1 MIAAARAQNIRLADD
16 DTWSDIFS
24 RVLVERIEPHLGL
37 GAPTLLYE
45 YPLPE
50 AALARPAADPR
61 VAQRFELYACAIEL
75 ANGYGELTDPAEQ
88 HRRFDQSMM
97 EKERIYGTRYPVDPD
112 FIAALGSMPQASGI
126 ALGFD
131 RFVMLATGATHIE
144 QVLWV
149 PVKGP
154 NQ

>member
-1 MIAAARAQNIRLADD
+1 MSWVR
-16 DTWSDIFS
+16 
-24 RVLVERIEPHLGL
+24 
-37 GAPTLLYE
+37 
-45 YPLPE
+45 
-50 AALARPAADPR
+50 R
-61 VAQRFELYACAIEL
+61 VAQRFELYVSGVEL

-88 HRRFDQSMM
+88 RRRFDRSMA

-112 FIAALGSMPQASGI
+112 FIAALGSMPQASGV

-131 RFVMLATGATHIE
+131 RLVMLAAGATHIE

-149 PVKGP
+149 PIAGP